1 MKPYKVMQ
9 SFNFLWESECSEVSG
24 CALVESVDVMHPEL
38 VFEFFALELKVGSA
52 QVPDPNG
59 QLGDLVLL
67 LCGQDGLVG
76 DDVIQGS
83 VHGGKCGK

>member
-1 MKPYKVMQ
+1 MGEDEDVKGLD
-9 SFNFLWESECSEVSG
+9 FLRESEYTEVCW
-24 CALVESVDVMHPEL
+24 CALVKSIYVVYAQL
-38 VFEFFALELKVGSA
+38 VFKFFVLELKFGSA
-52 QVPDPNG
+52 QVTDPNG